1 MNLIVINDKYII
13 NNVII
18 IYSIMDNLDL
28 DINNYELN
36 DILELF
42 KIPSDFEVIG
52 IGIRANFVD
61 HLSHLPSILL
71 RNFHIGIK
79 LI

>member
-28 DINNYELN
+28 DINNEDKNYYTFFAKNEL
-36 DILELF
+36 DIVF
-42 KIPSDFEVIG
+42 KKIF
-52 IGIRANFVD
+52 N
-61 HLSHLPSILL
+61 
-71 RNFHIGIK
+71 
-79 LI
+79 